1 MRVQDLRIGSV
12 LEVDGLAKRY
22 GEVLALRDLSV
33 RVEAGDCLVLLGR
46 NGAGKTT
53 ALRCMA
59 GVLMPTAGT
68 VRVDGID
75 AADDPAAV
83 RGRVGLM
90 PEVPGLYERM
100 SARAYLDHFGA
111 IYDLEPALRRSR
123 IEELL
128 ELFELSDAGDR
139 WLGTFSKGMRQKVAL
154 IRATLHRPRL
164 VLADEPTSALDPDS
178 ARRAWIYL
186 KELQKAGC
194 ALVICTHSME
204 EAESLVNPAKFSDL
218 AGTPGTGHVGIMSAG
233 RALAIG
239 DIAELRRRSGLKT
252 RREVRELPTLQDIYL
267 ALVGNQNEPA
277 ESRSA

>member
-1 MRVQDLRIGSV
+1 V
-12 LEVDGLAKRY
+12 LEVVGLAKRY
-22 GEVLALRDLSV
+22 GDVLALRDLSV
-33 RVEAGDCLVLLGR
+33 RVEEGQCLVLLGR

-59 GVLMPTAGT
+59 GVLLPSAGT
-68 VRVDGID
+68 VTVDGID
-75 AADDPAAV
+75 AAEDPAAV
-83 RGRVGLM
+83 RAKVGLM

-100 SARAYLDHFGA
+100 SARSYLDHFGA
-111 IYDLEPALRRSR
+111 IYDLEPVLRRRR

-128 ELFELSDAGDR
+128 DLFELAEAGDR

-178 ARRAWIYL
+178 ARRAWVYL
-186 KELQKAGC
+186 KGLQKQGC

-204 EAESLVNPAKFSDL
+204 EAENL
-218 AGTPGTGHVGIMSAG
+218 AGQVGIMSG
-233 RALAIG
+233 GLALDIG
-239 DIAELRRRSGLKT
+239 ELAELRRRSGLKT
-252 RREVRELPTLQDIYL
+252 RMEMRELPTLQDIYL
-267 ALVGNQNEPA
+267 AIVGNHIELA

>member
-1 MRVQDLRIGSV
+1 M

-22 GEVLALRDLSV
+22 GEVLALHDLSV
-33 RVEAGDCLVLLGR
+33 RVDEGHCLVLLGR

-59 GVLMPTAGT
+59 GVIVPTSGT
-68 VRVDGID
+68 VRVDGTD
-75 AADDPAAV
+75 AATDPAAV
-83 RGRVGLM
+83 RAKVGLM

-100 SARAYLDHFGA
+100 SARTYLDYFGA
-111 IYDLEPALRRSR
+111 IYAVEPAQRHRR

-128 ELFELSDAGDR
+128 DKFDLIEAADR
-139 WLGTFSKGMRQKVAL
+139 WLGTYSKGMRQKVAL

-178 ARRAWIYL
+178 ARRAWDYL
-186 KELQKAGC
+186 KDLQKSGC

-204 EAESLVNPAKFSDL
+204 EAENLVSPTKSGDF
-218 AGTPGTGHVGIMSAG
+218 AGTPGPGQIGIMSAG
-233 RALAIG
+233 RALAVG

-267 ALVGNQNEPA
+267 AIVGSHGELA

>member
-1 MRVQDLRIGSV
+1 VVSLQNRGVLRVDR
-12 LEVDGLAKRY
+12 LAKRY
-22 GEVLALRDLSV
+22 GEVLALRDLT
-33 RVEAGDCLVLLGR
+33 VEVQAGDCLVLLGR

-59 GVLMPTAGT
+59 GVLMPTAGS

-100 SARAYLDHFGA
+100 SARTYLDYFGA
-111 IYDLEPALRRSR
+111 IYDLEPALRRKR

-139 WLGTFSKGMRQKVAL
+139 WLGTYSKGMRQKVAL

-178 ARRAWIYL
+178 ARRAWVYL
-186 KELQKAGC
+186 RDLQKDGC

-204 EAESLVNPAKFSDL
+204 EAETL
-218 AGTPGTGHVGIMSAG
+218 AGQVGIMSGG
-233 RALAIG
+233 RALAVG
-239 DIAELRRRSGLKT
+239 DIGELRRRSGLKT

-267 ALVGNQNEPA
+267 AIVGSHSEPA

>member
-1 MRVQDLRIGSV
+1 M
-12 LEVDGLAKRY
+12 LEVDNLAKSY
-22 GEVLALRDLSV
+22 GEVLALKDLSV
-33 RVEAGDCLVLLGR
+33 RVEEGQCLVLLGR

-59 GVLMPTAGT
+59 GVLLPTAGT

-75 AADDPAAV
+75 AADDPTAV
-83 RGRVGLM
+83 RARVGLM

-100 SARAYLDHFGA
+100 TARAYLDHFGA
-111 IYDLEPALRRSR
+111 IYDLEPTVRRRR
-123 IEELL
+123 IDDLL
-128 ELFELSDAGDR
+128 ETFELTDASNR

-186 KELQKAGC
+186 KDLQSQGC

-204 EAESLVNPAKFSDL
+204 EAEYL
-218 AGTPGTGHVGIMSAG
+218 AGDIGVMSGG
-233 RALAIG
+233 RALAVG
-239 DIAELRRRSGLKT
+239 NMVELRRRSGLKM
-252 RREVRELPTLQDIYL
+252 RQEVRELPSLQDIYL
-267 ALVGNQNEPA
+267 AIVGNHHELA
-277 ESRSA
+277 ETRTA

>member
-1 MRVQDLRIGSV
+1 M

-22 GEVLALRDLSV
+22 GEVLALRDLTV
-33 RVEAGDCLVLLGR
+33 RVDEGRCLVLLGR

-59 GVLMPTAGT
+59 GVLLPSAGT
-68 VRVDGID
+68 VTVDGID

-83 RGRVGLM
+83 RAKVGLM

-100 SARAYLDHFGA
+100 SVWAYLDYFGA
-111 IYDLEPALRRSR
+111 IYDLEPALRRKR
-123 IEELL
+123 IEHLL
-128 ELFELSDAGDR
+128 EIFELTDAGDR
-139 WLGTFSKGMRQKVAL
+139 WLGTYSKGMRQKVAL

-178 ARRAWIYL
+178 ARRAWVYL
-186 KELQKAGC
+186 KDLQKEGC

-204 EAESLVNPAKFSDL
+204 EAEHL
-218 AGTPGTGHVGIMSAG
+218 AGDVGIMSAG

-239 DIAELRRRSGLKT
+239 TMTELRRKSGLAT
-252 RREVRELPTLQDIYL
+252 RQEVREVPTLQDIYL
-267 ALVGNQNEPA
+267 AIVGERHELA